1 MCHTCLTVSVFCP
14 SVCLAAPFCPVETKL
29 TDAPTGNAADNLGVD
44 TFLQLFI
51 EFMQLL
57 SIFRLTRISVVWRSA
72 AEAVL
77 LAMSITPI
85 SSYSWV
91 SLECALREGLA
102 PQQYALGSTLAS
114 TFVPGATHMR
124 PCRPQLPQ
132 AVVSC
137 PPTACSKGSARCVGF
152 SC

>member
-1 MCHTCLTVSVFCP
+1 M
-14 SVCLAAPFCPVETKL
+14 
-29 TDAPTGNAADNLGVD
+29 
-44 TFLQLFI
+44 FI

-91 SLECALREGLA
+91 SIECLMGQGLS
-102 PQQYALGSTLAS
+102 PQQYAFSSTLA
-114 TFVPGATHMR
+114 TTYVPGMLADTFEDTT
-124 PCRPQLPQ
+124 
-132 AVVSC
+132 VSIHG
-137 PPTACSKGSARCVGF
+137 TIRLLVA
-152 SC
+152 

>member
-1 MCHTCLTVSVFCP
+1 M
-14 SVCLAAPFCPVETKL
+14 
-29 TDAPTGNAADNLGVD
+29 
-44 TFLQLFI
+44 FI

-91 SLECALREGLA
+91 AMECLMGEGLSS
-102 PQQYALGSTLAS
+102 QQYAFDGILATTYIPGVCGIKDDRVMLLGRSRAI
-114 TFVPGATHMR
+114 G
-124 PCRPQLPQ
+124 
-132 AVVSC
+132 
-137 PPTACSKGSARCVGF
+137 SKDCHF
-152 SC
+152 L